1 MSIIQTLKEKVLQG
15 EKIDKAEAMQLV
27 DADFGELC
35 KAADEIRQKFC
46 GNGFDMCTITSGKNG
61 KCSENCKY
69 CAQAGCY
76 HTGADVYPLLST
88 EEILKEARRDAE
100 AGVPR
105 YSIVTSG
112 KRLSKKE
119 VDQVCESIHAIK
131 EELDIDVCASF
142 GLLEEEDFKKLKA
155 VGVTRVHNNLETSRT
170 YFPKVCSTHTYDDKI
185 QAIKAAQKVGMSVCC
200 GGLMGIGETMEDRID
215 MALTIRELGVDS
227 VPVNVLN
234 PIPGTP
240 LENQK
245 VLSNDE
251 VTRIVAIFRFILP
264 DASIRMAGGRSLLGD
279 MGRQCFQSGANA
291 TISGSMLTTAGIT
304 IEKDMA
310 LLEELGYKLELV

>member
-119 VDQVCESIHAIK
+119 VDQVCESIRAIK

-142 GLLEEEDFKKLKA
+142 GLLDEEDFKKLKA

-234 PIPGTP
+234 PISGTP

>member
-76 HTGADVYPLLST
+76 HTDADVYPLLST

-119 VDQVCESIHAIK
+119 VDQVCESIRAIK
-131 EELDIDVCASF
+131 KELDIDVCASF
-142 GLLEEEDFKKLKA
+142 GLLDEEDFKKLKA

-310 LLEELGYKLELV
+310 LLEDLGYKLELV

>member
-119 VDQVCESIHAIK
+119 VDQVCESIRAIK

-142 GLLEEEDFKKLKA
+142 GLLDEEDFKKLKA

-170 YFPKVCSTHTYDDKI
+170 YFTKVCSTHTYDDKI

-234 PIPGTP
+234 PISGTP

>member
-119 VDQVCESIHAIK
+119 VDQVCESIRAIK

-142 GLLEEEDFKKLKA
+142 GLLDEEDFKKLK
-155 VGVTRVHNNLETSRT
+155 GSR
-170 YFPKVCSTHTYDDKI
+170 S
-185 QAIKAAQKVGMSVCC
+185 
-200 GGLMGIGETMEDRID
+200 
-215 MALTIRELGVDS
+215 DS
-227 VPVNVLN
+227 C
-234 PIPGTP
+234 T
-240 LENQK
+240 
-245 VLSNDE
+245 
-251 VTRIVAIFRFILP
+251 
-264 DASIRMAGGRSLLGD
+264 
-279 MGRQCFQSGANA
+279 
-291 TISGSMLTTAGIT
+291 
-304 IEKDMA
+304 
-310 LLEELGYKLELV
+310 